1 MEPILKWAGG
11 KRNLLPTIEKIIE
24 DSGYDR
30 KTGKYYE
37 PFVGGGALC
46 FDEEFPCAYIN
57 DLNVELVNVYKQVK
71 SHPQKLIKCLEVHAA
86 NHCKEYYLEIRGLDR
101 TEAYESLD
109 ATERAARIIYLN
121 RTCYNG
127 LYRVNRKGQFNVPMG
142 RYKNPEIVMKDRII
156 ALSRYLKRNNVTITH
171 GSFKDAIVT
180 AETGDLIYF
189 DPPYDYDND
198 GFSTYTAEGFGVEQ
212 LRELKGISDEL
223 VDRGCIVI
231 LSNNETKNVMGLFES
246 DDRYE
251 IKKVKA
257 TRFISCDGKRREKA
271 NEVIIYGRKR

>member
-11 KRNLLPTIEKIIE
+11 KRNLLPIIEKIIA
-24 DSGYDR
+24 DSGFDMA
-30 KTGKYYE
+30 TGKYYE

-46 FDEEFPCAYIN
+46 FDEEFPHACIN
-57 DLNVELVNVYKQVK
+57 DLNDELVNVYKQVK
-71 SHPQKLIKCLEVHAA
+71 SHPQKLIKCLEMHATK
-86 NHCKEYYLEIRGLDR
+86 HCKEYYLEVRGLDR
-101 TEAYESLD
+101 TEAYKNLN
-109 ATERAARIIYLN
+109 AIERAARIIYLN

-156 ALSRYLKRNNVTITH
+156 SLSRYLKNCNVTITH
-171 GSFKDAIVT
+171 GSFKDAIVS
-180 AETGDLIYF
+180 AEKGDLIYF
-189 DPPYDYDND
+189 DPPYDYDDD

-212 LRELKGISDEL
+212 LRELKNISDEL
-223 VDRGCIVI
+223 VDKGCIVL
-231 LSNNETKNVMGLFES
+231 LSNNETKNVMNLFDS

-251 IKKVKA
+251 ISKVKA